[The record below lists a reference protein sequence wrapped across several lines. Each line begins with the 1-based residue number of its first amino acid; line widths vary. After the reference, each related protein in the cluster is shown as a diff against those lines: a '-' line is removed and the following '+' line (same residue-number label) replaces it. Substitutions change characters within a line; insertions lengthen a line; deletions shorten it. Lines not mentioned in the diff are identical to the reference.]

1 MSAIKPETLNATLDT
16 PTTHWPAIANVVLA
30 GIAVALHVGKATI
43 ALPELQREFGRSLES
58 LSWIISAFPFIGVFG
73 GIAAGLLVR
82 RWGDRRLL
90 GLGLVIV
97 SAASFVGAAQHNFI
111 DLIVTRAIEGIG
123 FVIVV
128 VSAPTVLTRVV
139 SAQKRNLVFSIWST
153 FMPAGMA
160 ISLFFGPHFSNWQ
173 QSWIAGGILTLLAA
187 LLLPFT
193 TPRAAVTTSSTVAF
207 KLRQALVSILRAR
220 QPLLLA
226 LIFTTYNLQFFA
238 VMAFLPIFLMQR
250 IGLTLATAGGISAA
264 VIAVNILGN
273 LAAGVLL
280 SRGLRA
286 RTLLAVVSLLMGL
299 AGTGVFLSVT
309 PNALLIPLCLVFSA
323 IGGMMPAT
331 ILAATPAAAPEPG
344 LIPLSLGLVMQG
356 IYLGQ
361 VIGPIVLSALVAY
374 AGWSAPAGMVL
385 AAALLGSILA
395 LALASKTRA

>member
-1 MSAIKPETLNATLDT
+1 M
-16 PTTHWPAIANVVLA
+16 
-30 GIAVALHVGKATI
+30 
-43 ALPELQREFGRSLES
+43 
-58 LSWIISAFPFIGVFG
+58 
-73 GIAAGLLVR
+73 
-82 RWGDRRLL
+82 
-90 GLGLVIV
+90 
-97 SAASFVGAAQHNFI
+97 
-111 DLIVTRAIEGIG
+111 
-123 FVIVV
+123 
-128 VSAPTVLTRVV
+128 
-139 SAQKRNLVFSIWST
+139 
-153 FMPAGMA
+153 
-160 ISLFFGPHFSNWQ
+160 
-173 QSWIAGGILTLLAA
+173 
-187 LLLPFT
+187 
-193 TPRAAVTTSSTVAF
+193 
-207 KLRQALVSILRAR
+207 
-220 QPLLLA
+220 
-226 LIFTTYNLQFFA
+226 IFTTYNLQFFA

-250 IGLTLATAGGISAA
+250 IGLTLAAAGGISAA

>member
-1 MSAIKPETLNATLDT
+1 MTSTKPDAMDATLSPAT
-16 PTTHWPAIANVVLA
+16 QWPAIINVLLA

-73 GIAAGLLVR
+73 GIAAGQLVR

-90 GLGLVIV
+90 CLGLVIV
-97 SAASFVGAAQHNFI
+97 SLASFVGATQHDFTG
-111 DLIVTRAIEGIG
+111 LIATRVIEGIG

-128 VSAPTVLTRVV
+128 VAAPTVLTRVV
-139 SAQKRNLVFSIWST
+139 APQQRNLVFSIWST

-160 ISLFFGPHFSNWQ
+160 ISLFFGPHFADWQ
-173 QSWIAGGILTLLAA
+173 QSWVAGGILTLLAA

-193 TPRAAVTTSSTVAF
+193 TPRAVATTAAATTV
-207 KLRQALVSILRAR
+207 KLRQALANILRAR

-250 IGLTLATAGGISAA
+250 IGLTLAAAGGVSAA

-273 LAAGVLL
+273 LFAGVLL

-286 RTLLAVVSLLMGL
+286 RTLLTIASTLMGL
-299 AGTGVFLSVT
+299 AGAGVFLSVT
-309 PNALLIPLCLVFSA
+309 PDAMLVPLCLLFSA
-323 IGGMMPAT
+323 IGGMLPAT
-331 ILAATPAAAPEPG
+331 ILAATPAAAPEPT

-361 VIGPIVLSALVAY
+361 VIGPIVLSTLVAT
-374 AGWSAPAGMVL
+374 AGWSAPAVMVF
-385 AAALLGSILA
+385 AAAILGSA
-395 LALASKTRA
+395 LALRLTSKAKT